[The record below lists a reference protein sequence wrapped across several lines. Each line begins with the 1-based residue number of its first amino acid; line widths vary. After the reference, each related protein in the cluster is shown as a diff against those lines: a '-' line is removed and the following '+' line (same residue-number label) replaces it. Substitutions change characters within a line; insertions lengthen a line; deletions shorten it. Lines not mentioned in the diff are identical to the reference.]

1 MRGCPCKPG
10 KCNCKPKPGYPK
22 KIDEA
27 ANPAQQAAIA
37 IAMKKAGKKPKSVAE
52 GEQPGKSVTDAIQ
65 KVMPMAQEIWFHGSR
80 ATGSHRRN
88 SDTDIL
94 VVVPDDLV
102 GDQYLAV
109 VRILQ
114 KLSAQFNNYDIQ
126 PTKSGTNIHRTAQEE
141 GQLLWS
147 NKQGVAED
155 REYIPSGKK
164 RITWNGIDLVV
175 SIDGATVDIR
185 AMTGDSQMA
194 YVVFDRDGDTLV
206 ADDLAV
212 EEQYKGQGIA
222 KIMYDYVK
230 EFGFRVKR
238 SSDQLVAGKK
248 FWDKNKGA
256 ENNIWE
262 QGVAEGE
269 NWSKHNN
276 PRAGGMSQ
284 KSVKS
289 YRRSHPGS
297 KIQTAVTKK
306 PSKLKKGSKDAKR
319 RSSFCARMKGMKK
332 HNTSAKTAHDPD
344 SNINKSLRRWNCES
358 VEQLNELVILAEQLI
373 QQKRKAK

>member
-27 ANPAQQAAIA
+27 GNPAQQAAIA

-164 RITWNGIDLVV
+164 RITRNGIDLVV

>member
-27 ANPAQQAAIA
+27 GNPAQQAAIA

>member
-27 ANPAQQAAIA
+27 GNPAQQAAIA
-37 IAMKKAGKKPKSVAE
+37 IAMKKAGKKPKSVVE

-358 VEQLNELVILAEQLI
+358 VEQLNELVILAEQFI